1 MGVNNLNSVPLPNL
15 NLLDKMKVIM
25 TDITKYKN
33 VSLSHK
39 TYDLIDKIRKVIQP
53 DTTLSRSQT
62 ISILVN
68 EKARK
73 LNGKTKKD

>member
-1 MGVNNLNSVPLPNL
+1 
-15 NLLDKMKVIM
+15 M

-33 VSLSHK
+33 ISLSHK

-53 DTTLSRSQT
+53 DTVLSRSRT

-73 LNGKTKKD
+73 LNGKVRKKD

>member
-1 MGVNNLNSVPLPNL
+1 
-15 NLLDKMKVIM
+15 M

-39 TYDLIDKIRKVIQP
+39 TYDLIDVLRKKIVPNTI
-53 DTTLSRSQT
+53 LSRSQT
-62 ISILVN
+62 INILVN

-73 LNGKTKKD
+73 LNGKARPEKD

>member
-1 MGVNNLNSVPLPNL
+1 
-15 NLLDKMKVIM
+15 M

-39 TYDLIDKIRKVIQP
+39 TYDLIDRIRKVIQP
-53 DTTLSRSQT
+53 AAVLSRSQT
-62 ISILVN
+62 NSILVN

-73 LNGKTKKD
+73 LNGKVKER

>member
-1 MGVNNLNSVPLPNL
+1 MGYNPYVKIKKGVYH
-15 NLLDKMKVIM
+15 M

-53 DTTLSRSQT
+53 DTVLSRSQT

-73 LNGKTKKD
+73 LNGKVKEK

>member
-1 MGVNNLNSVPLPNL
+1 VGYNPYDKIKKGVYH
-15 NLLDKMKVIM
+15 M

-53 DTTLSRSQT
+53 DTVLSRSQT

-73 LNGKTKKD
+73 LNGKVKEK

>member
-1 MGVNNLNSVPLPNL
+1 
-15 NLLDKMKVIM
+15 M
-25 TDITKYKN
+25 TDITKYKI

-73 LNGKTKKD
+73 LNGKVKEKK

>member
-1 MGVNNLNSVPLPNL
+1 
-15 NLLDKMKVIM
+15 M

-53 DTTLSRSQT
+53 DTVLSRSQA

-73 LNGKTKKD
+73 LNGKTKKED

>member
-1 MGVNNLNSVPLPNL
+1 
-15 NLLDKMKVIM
+15 M

-39 TYDLIDKIRKVIQP
+39 TYDLIDVLRKKIVP
-53 DTTLSRSQT
+53 NTVLSRSQT
-62 ISILVN
+62 INILVN

-73 LNGKTKKD
+73 LNGRSRKED

>member
-1 MGVNNLNSVPLPNL
+1 
-15 NLLDKMKVIM
+15 M

-53 DTTLSRSQT
+53 DTVLSRSQT

-68 EKARK
+68 EKNKK
-73 LNGKTKKD
+73 LNGKSKQK

>member
-1 MGVNNLNSVPLPNL
+1 
-15 NLLDKMKVIM
+15 M

-39 TYDLIDKIRKVIQP
+39 TYDLIDRIRKVIQP
-53 DTTLSRSQT
+53 DTVLSRSQS

-73 LNGKTKKD
+73 LNGKAKEK

>member
-1 MGVNNLNSVPLPNL
+1 
-15 NLLDKMKVIM
+15 M

-53 DTTLSRSQT
+53 DTVLSRSQT

-68 EKARK
+68 EKERK
-73 LNGKTKKD
+73 LNGKVKEKK

>member
-1 MGVNNLNSVPLPNL
+1 MFNKERSIAV
-15 NLLDKMKVIM
+15 M

-53 DTTLSRSQT
+53 DTVLSRSQT

-68 EKARK
+68 EKAMK
-73 LNGKTKKD
+73 LNGQNKNKKD